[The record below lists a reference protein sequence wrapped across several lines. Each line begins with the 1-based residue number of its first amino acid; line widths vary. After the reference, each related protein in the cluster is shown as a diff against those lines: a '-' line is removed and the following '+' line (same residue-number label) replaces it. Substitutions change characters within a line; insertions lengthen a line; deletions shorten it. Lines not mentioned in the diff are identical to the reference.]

1 MAPKAM
7 LDLLTPNQYLESDT
21 CERKVGGSES
31 LLRARV
37 ASLVSR
43 AYKTLQ
49 AQLQMSQQGVM
60 EQPRERMLPLGDYL
74 FGCYTIL

>member
-21 CERKVGGSES
+21 CERKVGGSEA
-31 LLRARV
+31 LLRAHV